1 MSCEADTPLALSPPS
16 SPTSGSI
23 GTSVSS
29 KDPCSAVP
37 SLEKC
42 PLAEES
48 LQTPRVPTNK
58 HRAESTSPPRPISDH
73 QARQILEYISSKFWL
88 SPCLHNINASGRSV
102 HEATSSPMPTNIDL
116 IEVDS
121 LNFKRYLLTNKWFS
135 VRAVLVKEASHEY
148 QRQSL
153 LATAWRIEE
162 LKRYIEF
169 MEGVQEEIKNS
180 FGDPSEKLTLLESI
194 LSQCSLSELRDE
206 RSKLLNTY
214 DVDVSKLVAI
224 DSQLGRPGG
233 TASRLKPRRRRGD
246 WCKL

>member
-1 MSCEADTPLALSPPS
+1 MST
-16 SPTSGSI
+16 T
-23 GTSVSS
+23 
-29 KDPCSAVP
+29 
-37 SLEKC
+37 
-42 PLAEES
+42 
-48 LQTPRVPTNK
+48 
-58 HRAESTSPPRPISDH
+58 
-73 QARQILEYISSKFWL
+73 
-88 SPCLHNINASGRSV
+88 
-102 HEATSSPMPTNIDL
+102 
-116 IEVDS
+116 
-121 LNFKRYLLTNKWFS
+121 LLK
-135 VRAVLVKEASHEY
+135 RAVLVKEVSHEY

-233 TASRLKPRRRRGD
+233 TASRLKPRRLVQVIIVSQNLSSHNLTTTRSIYCFDSITVFAHPEVR
-246 WCKL
+246 